1 MLDEEN
7 WDWLGEPNG
16 AGGGDRARVFLNQ
29 YKILEDLLTAR
40 YANRDRRHQ
49 SVVMAFLNDAA
60 GRPYREQLNLCRE
73 VRNLLSHR
81 ADIGGEPVI
90 EPSEGMIQLLQSI
103 CAYVREL
110 PLAISFATPR
120 EKLLQASLNQNLFE
134 LMKLMD
140 KRGFSHVPV
149 FERERLYGV
158 FSTSSL
164 FTHILS
170 SKGEAKLDKTTTL
183 RDFAGILPVQNHRQE
198 RFRFVDKQATYWD
211 VREEF
216 EAPAGS
222 GVKRLVAIFITEN
235 GGARDPVLGMITPW
249 DVLDKRHNM

>member
-1 MLDEEN
+1 MEEER
-7 WDWLGEPNG
+7 WDWLGDAPAMEN
-16 AGGGDRARVFLNQ
+16 RAQEFLNQ

-40 YANRDRRHQ
+40 YANRDRHHQ

-73 VRNLLSHR
+73 IRNLLSHR

-90 EPSEGMIQLLQSI
+90 EPSEGMVQLLQSI
-103 CAYVREL
+103 CSYVREL
-110 PLAISFATPR
+110 PLALSFATPR
-120 EKLLQASLNQNLFE
+120 DKLLHATLNQNLFDV
-134 LMKLMD
+134 MKQMD

-164 FTHILS
+164 FSHILLS
-170 SKGEAKLDKTTTL
+170 RGDTKLDRDTTL
-183 RDFAGILPVQNHRQE
+183 REFANILPVQNHRQE
-198 RFRFVDKQATYWD
+198 RFRFVDRQATYWD

-216 EAPAGS
+216 EAPVGS
-222 GVKRLVAIFITEN
+222 GAKRLVAIFITEN

-249 DVLDKRHNM
+249 DVLGKRRTN